1 MVKRLDKILADYD
14 KVRENATTLQELREA
29 ANTVVEKIQALPE
42 QTATEQL
49 VLALFRGL
57 SN

>member
-42 QTATEQL
+42 QTATERL